1 MDEATRI
8 TAVSRRPGGAV
19 AVLRDQAP
27 RWLIAVA
34 VFALA
39 YDNGGFAE
47 STRDTVAI
55 ILLWV
60 LILGIAFALWPAI
73 RPTTASFVTGG
84 CLAAFA
90 LWTLLSTIWA
100 SDAQGAYAEF
110 TRVVLYLAVFA
121 VATVG
126 ATRSNAASWVD
137 GLALATVGITIVA
150 LVSRL
155 FPSVFPGSNEEITR
169 FLPGATTRLNFP
181 IGYWNG
187 LAIFAALGI
196 PLLFRAAVAGSH
208 AVVRG
213 LALVPVPAIAGVIY
227 LASSRTGFAAAVVG
241 PVAFFL
247 LARQRWAV
255 AAAGLIT
262 AAGSVAVIAA
272 LHSRNALVNGPLS
285 SSLADSQGHSAA
297 LLIIGICLFTGAVY
311 GMGCWFVPSDLRL
324 SPVLGWI
331 LIAAAVVM
339 VGVGIASAHPVR
351 RFEAFKKLP
360 AQYQRNS
367 VVQQHLLSGSGNGRW
382 QLWTAAWKEFDSS
395 PFHGRGAGSFQS
407 WWLQHGSISTFVQ
420 DAHSLYLQVLGELGI
435 VGFLLL
441 AAAFVSGIVATLM
454 RLLKVALEQRTVLAA
469 AAAAFVGFAVAAAS
483 DWMWELPAVAVLA
496 LACLGLMTGS
506 ATAVTMRP
514 RVTRSE
520 YESATPT
527 NRYVL
532 GVGAIVCCWL
542 LICAVAIPLLA
553 GERLRSSHEAS
564 ARGDAPTAIKNALD
578 AKSIQPWAS
587 APYLQVALVTEQAG
601 RYGAARLWIRRAIAR
616 ARDNWQLWFVQSRI
630 ETELGNIAA
639 ARRSLDHARALN
651 PRSPVFR
658 D

>member
-331 LIAAAVVM
+331 LIAAAVV
-339 VGVGIASAHPVR
+339 
-351 RFEAFKKLP
+351 
-360 AQYQRNS
+360 
-367 VVQQHLLSGSGNGRW
+367 
-382 QLWTAAWKEFDSS
+382 
-395 PFHGRGAGSFQS
+395 GSFQS

-514 RVTRSE
+514 RVSRSE
-520 YESATPT
+520 DESATPT